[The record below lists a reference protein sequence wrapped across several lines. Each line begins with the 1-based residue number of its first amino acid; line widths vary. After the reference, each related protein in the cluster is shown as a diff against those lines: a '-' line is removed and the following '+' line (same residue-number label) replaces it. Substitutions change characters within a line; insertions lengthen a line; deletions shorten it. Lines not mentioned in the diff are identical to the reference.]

1 MRVVREVVRPRD
13 MNPLACPCDL
23 QPCLSAPVTSAAL
36 MTCLICSATPTNFAV
51 HLWRVFALREPNALK
66 LGL

>member
-1 MRVVREVVRPRD
+1 
-13 MNPLACPCDL
+13 
-23 QPCLSAPVTSAAL
+23 
-36 MTCLICSATPTNFAV
+36 MTCLICSATPTNFAA